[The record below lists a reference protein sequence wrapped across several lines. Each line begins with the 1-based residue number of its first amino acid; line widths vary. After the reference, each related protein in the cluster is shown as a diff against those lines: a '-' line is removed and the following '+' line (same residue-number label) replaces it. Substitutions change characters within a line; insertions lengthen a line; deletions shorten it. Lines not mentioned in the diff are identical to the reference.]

1 MGGVAGRDGDC
12 KWCKDCGL
20 LTLPPPFRTMLDW
33 RPCKTAFTAAGW
45 LSFLTGYGVRSD
57 VFFKLLSTHTSIFTR
72 GSLYNAGVVILYLTR
87 ELGLSHRGLAASV
100 LPRCAQVLAL
110 SVERDL
116 RPVAEWVERGLGVE
130 APERRV
136 AMMTRCPQLLTLSV
150 AGQLEPRVAMLEELG
165 LTRQQV
171 CGGGESTWYYLYLA
185 SQMRR
190 LVGAFVGL
198 CFLKTPHHVLLGVR
212 HCPGDDVP
220 PAVGPPTPDGAHP
233 GLPDSNLR
241 AGNGRRP
248 ESFGCLPPD
257 HLPQCEE
264 PRPEGER

>member
-45 LSFLTGYGVRSD
+45 LSFLTGYGVRPD
-57 VFFKLLSTHTSIFTR
+57 VFFKLLSTHTSVFTR

-171 CGGGESTWYYLYLA
+171 CGGGRACGITSTLHH
-185 SQMRR
+185 RC
-190 LVGAFVGL
+190 VGWS
-198 CFLKTPHHVLLGVR
+198 VLLLDYASSKTR
-212 HCPGDDVP
+212 IM
-220 PAVGPPTPDGAHP
+220 
-233 GLPDSNLR
+233 
-241 AGNGRRP
+241 
-248 ESFGCLPPD
+248 FY
-257 HLPQCEE
+257 
-264 PRPEGER
+264 